1 MDQLVRLDD
10 RRSGL
15 GPPRFRLG
23 TLLLIVTAL
32 CIVLASYRW
41 IGPYGAMM
49 IGVFVIAILA
59 HIAGNW
65 LGTQLREIGDRPAP
79 DEDAENL
86 PVTHGLAKGTG
97 NVQPQHFAPVT
108 HLRGRAPLTRAV
120 LIAVVSA
127 FAAGAAGGAL
137 VVWFFSPTSPT
148 WAMFICGATAFG
160 VLAAIWAFLVAA
172 FVQSGWKALSQA
184 TKGK

>member
-10 RRSGL
+10 RRPGL

-23 TLLLIVTAL
+23 TLLLVVTAL
-32 CIVLASYRW
+32 CIVLASYSW
-41 IGPYGAMM
+41 LGPYGAMM
-49 IGVFVIAILA
+49 VGLFVLAILA

-65 LGTQLREIGDRPAP
+65 LGTQLREIGDRSTP
-79 DEDAENL
+79 DDEVANST
-86 PVTHGLAKGTG
+86 VTQLAKGSI
-97 NVQPQHFAPVT
+97 QPQHFAPVT
-108 HLRGRAPLTRAV
+108 HLHARAPLTRGV

-127 FAAGAAGGAL
+127 FIVGASGGAL
-137 VVWFFSPTSPT
+137 LVWLFTPTSRT
-148 WAMFICGATAFG
+148 WAMFVCGATAFG
-160 VLAAIWAFLVAA
+160 VLAAIWSFLVAA

>member
-32 CIVLASYRW
+32 CIVLASYKW
-41 IGPYGAMM
+41 LGPWGAVM
-49 IGVFVIAILA
+49 IGLFELAILA

-65 LGTQLREIGDRPAP
+65 LGTQLREIGDRPSS
-79 DEDAENL
+79 DEDAANL
-86 PVTHGLAKGTG
+86 PVTHGLAKG
-97 NVQPQHFAPVT
+97 NIQPQHFAPVT
-108 HLRGRAPLTRAV
+108 HLRGRAPLTRGI
-120 LIAVVSA
+120 LIAIASA
-127 FAAGAAGGAL
+127 FAVGASGGAL
-137 VVWFFSPTSPT
+137 LVWLFSPTAPT
-148 WAMFICGATAFG
+148 WAMFICGGTAFG